1 MKLIKAPELEQIG
14 TRLFDA
20 VGSPH
25 DESEIVSEV
34 LVRSSLM
41 GHDSHGV
48 LRFPQY
54 VKDIQSGELKPGAPF
69 EVLRETPASALV
81 EGHQGWGMVIARKA
95 MQLAIEKAR
104 QSAVGLVI
112 VRGSQ
117 HVGRLGEYP
126 TMAAAENMVG
136 MATVNSYGHGAPVAP
151 WGALEGRLA
160 PNPFAFAIP
169 SGVEWPILVDVTTS
183 AVPEG
188 KVRVARYAGKSLPE
202 GCILDAGGNPT
213 TDPAAFYG
221 PPMGALLPLGGAMG
235 HKGYGLG
242 LVAELLAGV
251 LSGVGFS
258 GQENER
264 KGNGVFFQAINVSA
278 FAPLEEFTQT
288 VQEQIA
294 WIKSARRAPGVDE
307 ILIPGEPEHRTAQQR
322 SAEGIPLPDS
332 VWEEMVSTAEKLGV
346 TISA

>member
-48 LRFPQY
+48 LRFSQY

-117 HVGRLGEYP
+117 HIGRVGEYP

-136 MATVNSYGHGAPVAP
+136 MAIINSYGGSGIVAP
-151 WGALEGRLA
+151 WGALEGRLE

-169 SGVEWPILVDVTTS
+169 SGEEWPILVDVTTRPPSTGRRWACCCRWAARWVTRATGS
-183 AVPEG
+183 AWSPSCWRAG
-188 KVRVARYAGKSLPE
+188 YRGSDLAGSKTNARGTAFSFKRSTCPPLRRWKSSHRRFKSRLP
-202 GCILDAGGNPT
+202 GSNQ
-213 TDPAAFYG
+213 PAA
-221 PPMGALLPLGGAMG
+221 PR
-235 HKGYGLG
+235 
-242 LVAELLAGV
+242 V
-251 LSGVGFS
+251 
-258 GQENER
+258 
-264 KGNGVFFQAINVSA
+264 
-278 FAPLEEFTQT
+278 
-288 VQEQIA
+288 
-294 WIKSARRAPGVDE
+294 
-307 ILIPGEPEHRTAQQR
+307 
-322 SAEGIPLPDS
+322 
-332 VWEEMVSTAEKLGV
+332 
-346 TISA
+346 